1 MAGRLLTA
9 LTFALSALGVAG
21 LPQPSSNY
29 IGVPIS
35 NPDAKNTIPNRY
47 IVVYNDSF
55 SHDEVTAHQTTVIKT
70 IAKRNIGKRSLSG
83 RSLSTHVSTF
93 MINNWHAMAL
103 DADDLMINDI
113 YAAKEVS
120 YIEQDAYVSLNQR
133 QRQTGAPNG
142 LARISHAQ
150 GTSGGYVFDSSAG
163 EGITVYVVDTGIRVT
178 HSDFEGRATFAA
190 NFVNDVDTDENGHG
204 SHVAGTIAGRT
215 FGVAKKADLVA
226 VKVLDKDGA
235 GTNSGVIAGMEF
247 VANNATATGRA
258 GKAVMNMS
266 VGGSFSQAV
275 NRAINNVEAAGVVP
289 VVAAG
294 NENQNAA
301 NTSPA
306 SAERAITV
314 GAIDQRTDEK
324 AFFSN
329 FGRIVD
335 VFAPGVDVLS
345 VGIRSDDDSVRKDG
359 TSMAS
364 PHVAGVAAYLMAL
377 EGITGVQDVA
387 NRIKELAQAS
397 GATVKNNVPGTTNLI
412 VNNGNL

>member
-21 LPQPSSNY
+21 LPQGQPSSNF

-55 SHDEVTAHQTTVIKT
+55 SHDEVTAHQSTVIKT

-103 DADDLMINDI
+103 DADDLTINDI

-120 YIEQDAYVSLNQR
+120 YIEQDAYVSLNAQ

-190 NFVNDVDTDENGHG
+190 NFVD
-204 SHVAGTIAGRT
+204 
-215 FGVAKKADLVA
+215 
-226 VKVLDKDGA
+226 
-235 GTNSGVIAGMEF
+235 
-247 VANNATATGRA
+247 
-258 GKAVMNMS
+258 
-266 VGGSFSQAV
+266 
-275 NRAINNVEAAGVVP
+275 NVVC
-289 VVAAG
+289 
-294 NENQNAA
+294 
-301 NTSPA
+301 
-306 SAERAITV
+306 
-314 GAIDQRTDEK
+314 
-324 AFFSN
+324 
-329 FGRIVD
+329 
-335 VFAPGVDVLS
+335 
-345 VGIRSDDDSVRKDG
+345 
-359 TSMAS
+359 
-364 PHVAGVAAYLMAL
+364 
-377 EGITGVQDVA
+377 
-387 NRIKELAQAS
+387 
-397 GATVKNNVPGTTNLI
+397 
-412 VNNGNL
+412 